1 MLEAALFGNLRP
13 GDEMGHEGAK
23 HGAAAGGGEEAA
35 PDLRREVGFRG
46 EDIAADF
53 MVQQGWD
60 VVARNYQLNIG
71 EIDLVV
77 RRSEE
82 VYGRRED
89 TLAIVEVKTKQDRR
103 GPPPEASVTHAK
115 RERLVR
121 LAGVFMERQKIRRVN
136 IRFDVIAVDLSTEE
150 PTITHFPGAFDADA
164 EIR

>member
-1 MLEAALFGNLRP
+1 
-13 GDEMGHEGAK
+13 MGHEEGK
-23 HGAAAGGGEEAA
+23 RVVAAGGDEEVA

-53 MVQQGWD
+53 MVEQGWD

-89 TLAIVEVKTKQDRR
+89 TLAIVEVKTKRDRR

-115 RERLVR
+115 RKRLVR
-121 LAGVFMERQKIRRVN
+121 LACVFMERQKIRRVN